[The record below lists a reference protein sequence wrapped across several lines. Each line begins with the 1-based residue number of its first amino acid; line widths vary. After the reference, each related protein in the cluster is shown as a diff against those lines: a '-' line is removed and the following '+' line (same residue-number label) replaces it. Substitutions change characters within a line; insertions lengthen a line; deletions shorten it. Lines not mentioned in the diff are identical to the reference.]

1 MPVYKKNVKIGV
13 IKWMSCKAIGDGG
26 KAVMPACRE
35 FQLLLRQ
42 DLALEKS
49 WGSVQKNIFGEM
61 EVKKLRSP

>member
-1 MPVYKKNVKIGV
+1 
-13 IKWMSCKAIGDGG
+13 MSCKVIGDGG
-26 KAVMPACRE
+26 KAVMPACWE

-42 DLALEKS
+42 DLALEKG